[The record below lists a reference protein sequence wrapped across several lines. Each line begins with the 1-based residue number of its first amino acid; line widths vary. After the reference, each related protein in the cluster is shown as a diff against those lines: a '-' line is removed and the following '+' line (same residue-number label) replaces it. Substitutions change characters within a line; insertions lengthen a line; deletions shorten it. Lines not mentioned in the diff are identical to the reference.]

1 MEWIRQSK
9 FFQASLIVAILGIL
23 GWLSPFVPL
32 KIVLAFVAIMIL
44 AFTFKNYVRHMAGF
58 VVLAIVIFL
67 VPAAINSY
75 SDLVL
80 PIFQNILNLPFV
92 SLSKEVVPSRTIDL
106 KPRVVIDGDLSV
118 DIRFIDSNT
127 MRLADELDVKI
138 SEDEVR
144 ITTNYSNR
152 KYIIELGTTGLRD
165 LKIDAVAISLSGDC
179 QIDSIDVDGTAINI
193 NGKIGANRMTLRGTG
208 VNLSGELHGKSL
220 YVEGTGVNL
229 KGEFKFETIRID
241 GTGISVGM
249 TIPSGRSLSIDG
261 TGVNGIVTY
270 VGQNDF
276 YLKVDGTGGKITLRN
291 QSKADIRIDSSG
303 VKIVRE

>member
-32 KIVLAFVAIMIL
+32 KIVFAFVAIMIL

-67 VPAAINSY
+67 LPAAINSY
-75 SDLVL
+75 SDLV
-80 PIFQNILNLPFV
+80 FNLPFV
-92 SLSKEVVPSRTIDL
+92 SLSKEVVPSRTIDV
-106 KPRVVIDGDLSV
+106 KPRVVIEGDLSV

-152 KYIIELGTTGLRD
+152 KYIIELGTTVLRD

-193 NGKIGANRMTLRGTG
+193 NGEIGADRLTLRGTG

-220 YVEGTGVNL
+220 YVEGIGVNL

-249 TIPSGRSLSIDG
+249 TIPSGKSLSIDG

-270 VGQNDF
+270 AGHNDF